1 MWFDIIKSLTVEEAD
16 ATRAYWPDGDI
27 IDKGILKNTQ
37 VLKRIVV
44 ILSDGKKRTTN
55 DIAKE
60 MGYRDTP
67 LPQAIGVLMNM
78 VTKKDIE
85 RGGKKITNS
94 KDYHKE
100 FDKQLRKDI
109 YWYGE
114 IDER

>member
-1 MWFDIIKSLTVEEAD
+1 M
-16 ATRAYWPDGDI
+16 
-27 IDKGILKNTQ
+27 
-37 VLKRIVV
+37 
-44 ILSDGKKRTTN
+44 LSDGKKRTAN
-55 DIAKE
+55 DIAADMDYK
-60 MGYRDTP
+60 YTP
-67 LPQAIGVLMNM
+67 QPQAIGVLMNR

-85 RGGKKITNS
+85 RGGEKITNS